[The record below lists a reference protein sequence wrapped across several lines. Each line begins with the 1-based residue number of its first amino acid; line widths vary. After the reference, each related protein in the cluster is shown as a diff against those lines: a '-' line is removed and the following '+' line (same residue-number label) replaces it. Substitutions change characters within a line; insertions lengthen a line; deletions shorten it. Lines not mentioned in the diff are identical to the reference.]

1 MTSPLYAVVLAGGV
15 GSRFWPLSTP
25 DRPKQLLPLIG
36 AEPMLTETVAR
47 LVPLV
52 GIERILILTSER
64 LKAPILGAVPGLT
77 ADQIL
82 VEPRPAGTCAALTWA
97 AVQVAARGGA

>member
-1 MTSPLYAVVLAGGV
+1 MPSPLYAVVLAGGV

-36 AEPMLTETVAR
+36 PEPMLTETVAR

-52 GIERILILTSER
+52 GIEGILILTSER
-64 LKAPILGAVPGLT
+64 LRAPILAAVPGLT
-77 ADQIL
+77 AEQIL
-82 VEPRPAGTCAALTWA
+82 VRMGLLAE
-97 AVQVAARGGA
+97 GGGL